1 MEKKEKEALHQSSL
15 SLLFKCGI
23 AYEFR
28 YVKGLKIPPNASM
41 ISGSGTHK
49 SIEFNLNNKIK
60 TKKFLPIDEAQD
72 IARDEVKNLWNQG
85 VRLSEDEAVSGV
97 KEAKG
102 NAVDKAIA
110 LSALHHKEVAPVL
123 NPTEVESEFV
133 LELENY
139 PYDVAGKIDIIE
151 DVKSVRDTK
160 TSGKSPNKNSADIS
174 DQLTMYY
181 LAQKIKNKTAPEHLY
196 LDYLYQTPKNKTC
209 KNVTIPTE
217 RDDSDVKVLLALIEQ
232 SMKILKSGIF
242 TPAPSDFWMCSKKW
256 CGYFEICPYSR
267 KRVSVPNLKLP

>member
-49 SIEFNLNNKIK
+49 SIELNLDNKIK

-85 VRLSEDEAVSGV
+85 VRLSEDEATGSV

-181 LAQKIKNKTAPEHLY
+181 LAQKIKNKVAPEHLY

-209 KNVTIPTE
+209 KYIPQITDRNDE
-217 RDDSDVKVLLALIEQ
+217 DIKTLLALLEQ
-232 SMKILKSGIF
+232 SFLILEKGVF
-242 TPAPSDFWMCSKKW
+242 TPASPDFWLCSPAW
-256 CGYFEICPYSR
+256 CGYHALCPYGRR
-267 KRVSVPNLKLP
+267 KRVTI